1 MAVTS
6 VGPDAADLR
15 TRLVAATAEIVAE
28 DSPLAVRID
37 EVARRVGC
45 SRATVYRY
53 VADKDELVREVLVSR
68 SAEIA
73 EQLEAEIDDAGNPA
87 DWIVEGLLRH
97 ADAVRAEPWY
107 QRLERQGAT
116 AAVARIGGGPQA
128 LVGLAAPLV
137 ARFLDR
143 IAARGALR
151 GDITVEQATD
161 WLVVVHLSLLGPALV
176 DRPRDERA
184 AMLRRF
190 VAYSLLAPPG
200 R

>member
-6 VGPDAADLR
+6 ELGELR
-15 TRLVAATAEIVAE
+15 ARLVAATAEIVSE
-28 DSPLAVRID
+28 DGPLAVRID
-37 EVARRVGC
+37 DVARRAGC

-53 VADKDELVREVLVSR
+53 VADKDELVREVLVGR
-68 SAEIA
+68 SADIA
-73 EQLEAEIDDAGNPA
+73 EQLEAEIDDRGDPA

-97 ADAVRAEPWY
+97 AEAVRAEPWY

-116 AAVARIGGGPQA
+116 TAVARLGGGPQA
-128 LVGLAAPLV
+128 VVGLAAPLV

-151 GDITVEQATD
+151 DGITVEEATD

-176 DRPRDERA
+176 DRPREERA

-190 VAYSLLAPPG
+190 VAYSLLAP
-200 R
+200 RA